1 MKEILNKSEKEFSTI
16 SNKIGMFSEITGAI
30 HIHTCCSDGE
40 VDFPELITA
49 AKVVGLDFIVVTD
62 HMSLEGKEKG
72 FEGFH
77 DNCIVLIGYE
87 HNDSNDKNHYL
98 AMGTDEVIKE
108 QDSPQEYIDLIRSA
122 GGIGFLAHPAEE
134 RQYFKK
140 YPSYPWIAWDVSGYD
155 GMEVWNHMS
164 EWVENLKSWGSFI
177 RIFYPRR
184 FLKGIPPN
192 LLKKWDELNR
202 TRFISGIGG
211 VDAHTFKYGRAFF
224 TFQIFPIKVEL
235 KGIRT
240 HLYIP
245 ENLSNLTF
253 NEVKEI
259 CLRALKNGNG
269 YISNYR
275 QGDAKGTKLF
285 LRYTDDT
292 VVPPGCSGINRPLP
306 ATLSISIPLEAEIRI
321 IRDGVQV
328 SKKIGMSHS
337 FNIAENGLY
346 RIEVFRK
353 NKAWIYSN
361 PFPIGSYPL
370 Y

>member
-1 MKEILNKSEKEFSTI
+1 MNKPEKEFSAA
-16 SNKIGMFSEITGAI
+16 SNKHGLFSEVSGAI
-30 HIHTCCSDGE
+30 HIHTRFSDGE
-40 VDFPELITA
+40 VDFPELVTA
-49 AKVVGLDFIVVTD
+49 AKEVGLDFIVVTD

-72 FEGFH
+72 FEGFYETLF
-77 DNCIVLIGYE
+77 VVIGYE
-87 HNDSNDKNHYL
+87 HNDSNNKNHYL
-98 AMGTDEVIKE
+98 AIGTDKVIEE
-108 QDSPQEYIDLIRSA
+108 QDSPQRYIDLIRSA

-140 YPSYPWIAWDVSGYD
+140 YPSYPWTEWDVSGYD
-155 GMEVWNHMS
+155 GIEVWNHMS
-164 EWVENLKSWGSFI
+164 EWVENLKSWRSFI

-184 FLKGIPPN
+184 FLKGVPPG

-202 TRFISGIGG
+202 TSFISGIGG
-211 VDAHTFKYGRAFF
+211 VDAHTFTYGKGFF
-224 TFQIFPIKVEL
+224 KFQIFPIKVEL

-245 ENLSNLTF
+245 DNISNCEF
-253 NEVKEI
+253 VEAKDA

-275 QGDAKGTKLF
+275 QGDAKGTELF
-285 LRYTDDT
+285 LRYADDT
-292 VVPPGCSGINRPLP
+292 LVPPGCSGRNPSLP
-306 ATLSISIPLEAEIRI
+306 ASLSISIPLEAEIRV
-321 IRDGVQV
+321 IRNGVQV
-328 SKKIGMSHS
+328 SRKVGVYHNFDITG
-337 FNIAENGLY
+337 NGLY

-353 NKAWIYSN
+353 KKAWIYSN